1 MTYAVH
7 VLTMMTLGRLLIS
20 GLLRV
25 LVGYNF
31 LFAIACL
38 MLLRF

>member
-1 MTYAVH
+1 MTRSTYINYDDPRQTADFWAV
-7 VLTMMTLGRLLIS
+7 
-20 GLLRV
+20 RV
-25 LVGYNF
+25 LAGYNF